1 MTEAATASPSR
12 GFRLWPGSPAN
23 PRDRYTEAALE
34 RHKREGQELAV
45 KARWIAMALIAVLL
59 VYLNPHWDVLYY
71 HGILALIAF
80 NGWLMR
86 RVGQV
91 ERSRA
96 ELALIFLDLL
106 IMTVGMVVPNPFA
119 NSDMPLAMQYRLDYF
134 LYFFV
139 ILAAGTLA
147 FSWRTVIVMGVWTA
161 GMWAVA
167 LAAVWWYSDPV
178 PGLSDAAAA
187 AFAGHPG
194 LTAALDPNS
203 LRIELRIQEIVVF
216 VLVAGAT
223 LISVLAGWPGLW
235 AAAVVVLGLH
245 FVAHIAQ
252 FLVWRG
258 YVPVIVTS
266 VPGLIWCIWALG
278 EALERGMVSLAETWP
293 WVLFGVPVTAVW
305 LYLAHRLAHAVDR
318 WLRRRFGAPAF
329 TA

>member
-1 MTEAATASPSR
+1 MTDETLMWLLPVVFMLHDFEEIVMMPPWLTRHGDEVVA
-12 GFRLWPGSPAN
+12 
-23 PRDRYTEAALE
+23 RY
-34 RHKREGQELAV
+34 
-45 KARWIAMALIAVLL
+45 
-59 VYLNPHWDVLYY
+59 
-71 HGILALIAF
+71 
-80 NGWLMR
+80 
-86 RVGQV
+86 
-91 ERSRA
+91 
-96 ELALIFLDLL
+96 
-106 IMTVGMVVPNPFA
+106 PFA
-119 NSDMPLAMQYRLDYF
+119 KGMMTRVRGLSGSGY
-134 LYFFV
+134 
-139 ILAAGTLA
+139 A
-147 FSWRTVIVMGVWTA
+147 F
-161 GMWAVA
+161 AVA
-167 LAAVWWYSDPV
+167 
-178 PGLSDAAAA
+178 
-187 AFAGHPG
+187 
-194 LTAALDPNS
+194 
-203 LRIELRIQEIVVF
+203 VVF